1 MTETLSKAWSLFD
14 AGNYTDAET
23 LYKECYAKIPSTDHD
38 NYWQVLMGLI
48 YAESF
53 LEHFE
58 ICQTDNKK
66 AANLFRIYCFMCR
79 CWRRLFSCK

>member
-53 LEHFE
+53 LEHFAE
-58 ICQTDNKK
+58 ARTYASQLI
-66 AANLFRIYCFMCR
+66 
-79 CWRRLFSCK
+79 SCAIDHEEKHIATIRQA